1 DSAIFSTRSCRMS
14 RVATCPQC
22 AAQLAVPDLATS
34 GSRASCPYCNTEF
47 ALAGAIRELRS
58 LSLVEPQ
65 SESDPE
71 VKIPFSSEATL
82 PDAGGDMPTLS
93 TLFERF
99 RDVPRVDEA

>member
-1 DSAIFSTRSCRMS
+1 MDVESRVFLQSRPAHRAKPKLSRKSYHSGRFDSAIFSTRSCRMS

-65 SESDPE
+65 SESD
-71 VKIPFSSEATL
+71 
-82 PDAGGDMPTLS
+82 
-93 TLFERF
+93 
-99 RDVPRVDEA
+99 